1 MITGTE
7 LVRAL
12 EALADD
18 QVRRVTVERD
28 ALSSDLFNEI
38 QIELG
43 PLLDNEKLKALQKSL
58 KMQYPLNK
66 RSRESELPW
75 LPDEFESRLGVQL
88 ARLDRVSSEAHQ
100 ARTQAAY
107 IAGVLRP
114 FDSKYTFR
122 WFRDR
127 QDLNVEALKVRI
139 ENLER
144 AKIENLTML
153 LTWADQVAEL
163 FRELVVSDKTEKGS
177 SLSRSTGQ
185 IAETSSRTYL
195 QSWFAFIKR
204 YSDEILYQVDVDL
217 DQDAGPG
224 LHRIQNSSGMKF
236 AVEDK
241 IPQTYA
247 RADVDERLFEAAAE
261 MRALIAENKSL
272 KSQAS
277 VPQTK
282 PEGSDE
288 PWQIP
293 DLSNMPAGFTIYAE
307 SPKGERSSCNFESL
321 ESSADGKRMW
331 LKTLSYL
338 WADQPGL
345 VKFDADLKIDGLQM
359 RFSLPRWSLDEADAN
374 LDHFVGKVLLDT
386 QKTG

>member
-1 MITGTE
+1 LIIGTE

-18 QVRRVTVERD
+18 QVRRVTFERD
-28 ALSSDLFNEI
+28 SLSSDLFNEI

-43 PLLDNEKLKALQKSL
+43 PLLDNEKLNALQKSL

-66 RSRESELPW
+66 RFRESELPW

-114 FDSKYTFR
+114 FNSKYTFR

-144 AKIENLTML
+144 ARIENLTML
-153 LTWADQVAEL
+153 LTWADQVADL

-217 DQDAGPG
+217 DQDAGPSR
-224 LHRIQNSSGMKF
+224 HRIQNDSRMNS
-236 AVEDK
+236 AVDDK
-241 IPQTYA
+241 ISQTYA
-247 RADVDERLFEAAAE
+247 SRDVDKRLFEAAAE
-261 MRALIAENKSL
+261 MRDLIAENKSL
-272 KSQAS
+272 KSQDS

-282 PEGSDE
+282 PGGSDE

-307 SPKGERSSCNFESL
+307 SPRGERSSCNFESL

-345 VKFDADLKIDGLQM
+345 VKFDADLKIEGLQM
-359 RFSLPRWSLDEADAN
+359 RFSLPRWSLDEADSN
-374 LDHFVGKVLLDT
+374 LDHFVGKVLMDT
-386 QKTG
+386 QRSV

>member
-1 MITGTE
+1 
-7 LVRAL
+7 VRAL

-18 QVRRVTVERD
+18 HVRRVTFERD

-38 QIELG
+38 QIGLG
-43 PLLDNEKLKALQKSL
+43 PLLDNEKLNALQKSL

-66 RSRESELPW
+66 RFREAELPW
-75 LPDEFESRLGVQL
+75 LPDDFESRLGVQL

-177 SLSRSTGQ
+177 PLSRSTGQ
-185 IAETSSRTYL
+185 ISETSSRTYL

-217 DQDAGPG
+217 DQDAGPSRQ
-224 LHRIQNSSGMKF
+224 RIQNDSRMNS
-236 AVEDK
+236 AVDDK
-241 IPQTYA
+241 IPQTYS
-247 RADVDERLFEAAAE
+247 REDVDKRLLEAAAE
-261 MRALIAENKSL
+261 MRALIVENKSL
-272 KSQAS
+272 KSQS
-277 VPQTK
+277 TVPETNS
-282 PEGSDE
+282 EGSNE

-293 DLSNMPAGFTIYAE
+293 ELGNMPAGFTIYAE

-338 WADQPGL
+338 WADQPGV
-345 VKFDADLKIDGLQM
+345 VKFDADLKIEELQM
-359 RFSLPRWSLDEADAN
+359 RFSLPRWGLDEANAN
-374 LDHFVGKVLLDT
+374 LDYFLGKLLMDA
-386 QKTG
+386 KASN